1 MKTRLSIA
9 GSVAAIAMAIPVQA
23 QAQADDAE
31 FDGFYIGASAGAAFQ
46 GSDDDSTVL
55 FDRDLD
61 GTFGDT
67 VTTIGGANAF
77 TPGFCGGAALT
88 GAAADGC
95 ADDGDGFD
103 IAGRIGY
110 DRQFGSFVIGAVAEF
125 GRADI
130 RDSVTAFS
138 GTPASYVLSRAI
150 DYNGRLGVRGGF
162 ATGRT
167 LFYGTGGLSVAQL
180 NNSFATTNVVNAFT
194 DNGDSTAFGFHAG
207 GGIEQR
213 IFGNLSIGGEYLYT
227 DLQDDDY
234 RLRVGPA
241 VGTVSTNPFIL
252 GNPLGTDFARSDDR
266 FRYQAVRATVA
277 YRF

>member
-1 MKTRLSIA
+1 MKTRLTIA
-9 GSVAAIAMAIPVQA
+9 GSVMAIAIAMPVQA
-23 QAQADDAE
+23 QAEDDP
-31 FDGFYIGASAGAAFQ
+31 FDGLYVGAAAGGAFQ
-46 GSDDDSTVL
+46 GGDDDSSIL
-55 FDRDLD
+55 FDRNLD

-67 VTTIGGANAF
+67 VTTLSGANAF

-88 GAAADGC
+88 GAAAGGC
-95 ADDGDGFD
+95 ADDEDGFD
-103 IAGRIGY
+103 FSGRIGY
-110 DRQFGSFVIGAVAEF
+110 DRQFGNLVIGAVAEF

-130 RDSVTAFS
+130 RDSVSAFS
-138 GTPASYVLSRAI
+138 ATPASYVLSRAI
-150 DYNGRLGVRGGF
+150 DYNGRLGVRGGY

-167 LFYGTGGLSVAQL
+167 LFYGTGGLSIARL

-213 IFGNLSIGGEYLYT
+213 IFSNLSIGVEYLYT
-227 DLQDDDY
+227 DLKDDDY
-234 RLRVGPA
+234 LLRVGPA
-241 VGTVSTNPFIL
+241 AGTVSTNPFIL
-252 GNPLGTDFARSDDR
+252 GNPSGTDFARSDDS